1 MSEIVVSSE
10 DLTVFGG
17 PATVNVEVDFGPSG
31 SRGSYIY
38 NLSDSPN
45 NFPNLLPSGYQLN
58 DMVINV
64 GPQSDEYLYMY
75 QYISQDG
82 TLTWKRLFRLI
93 PNLFNK
99 NYASKSFTDGI
110 AEFAINLIDIVP
122 SDRIGVVTSASFNI
136 QASVINTTGP
146 VSISVGVGEV
156 TLSNTLPITLTA
168 IQFDGTNWAPL
179 PDNTYTIH
187 MSISVV

>member
-1 MSEIVVSSE
+1 M
-10 DLTVFGG
+10 
-17 PATVNVEVDFGPSG
+17 
-31 SRGSYIY
+31 
-38 NLSDSPN
+38 
-45 NFPNLLPSGYQLN
+45 
-58 DMVINV
+58 
-64 GPQSDEYLYMY
+64 
-75 QYISQDG
+75 
-82 TLTWKRLFRLI
+82 FRLI

-122 SDRIGVVTSASFNI
+122 SDRIGVVTAASFNI

-146 VSISVGVGEV
+146 VSVSIGVGEV

-179 PDNTYTIH
+179 PDNTYTVH